1 MYTWCAEYTW
11 CTGQCTLGAPSTLD
25 AQGAMRVYKLVVLR
39 LLHTHTHTQTAMD
52 IKVANLHKG
61 LMESVDYVK
70 GHSSVENFKLTTMT
84 VLVSLSHNVSLKRIR
99 SFDFDG
105 VENVFLVKCG
115 FYNSVLL
122 KLKKDTN
129 GATTSDT
136 ETREG
141 RGQATTGSEVTRDVD
156 KENSHYIAV
165 KVFLNGNL
173 HMTGVDSLDMAVH
186 AGGYMCNLLNVI
198 CETDVYEIH
207 DIDIQLINCCFR
219 WMLPEDKSIG
229 LKMLFRHILD
239 ESKHFTILNNDTHAG
254 LRIKIVYTP
263 LFHTSSIIL
272 FENGNVLINA
282 FVCGEELCNTF
293 NYLAEKL
300 STDEFLSDC
309 LQKEKVHTFNYMDYL
324 VLR

>member
-1 MYTWCAEYTW
+1 
-11 CTGQCTLGAPSTLD
+11 
-25 AQGAMRVYKLVVLR
+25 
-39 LLHTHTHTQTAMD
+39 
-52 IKVANLHKG
+52 
-61 LMESVDYVK
+61 
-70 GHSSVENFKLTTMT
+70 
-84 VLVSLSHNVSLKRIR
+84 
-99 SFDFDG
+99 
-105 VENVFLVKCG
+105 
-115 FYNSVLL
+115 
-122 KLKKDTN
+122 
-129 GATTSDT
+129 
-136 ETREG
+136 
-141 RGQATTGSEVTRDVD
+141 
-156 KENSHYIAV
+156 
-165 KVFLNGNL
+165 
-173 HMTGVDSLDMAVH
+173 MTGVDSLDMAVH